1 MCVWRLWWKGVWL
14 DRQGDAV
21 TVSWSQK
28 VAGDIFSPEE
38 ESLPVKCV
46 GMRVTRGPR
55 SIGRGSGEEA
65 GV

>member
-14 DRQGDAV
+14 DGQADTV

-28 VAGDIFSPEE
+28 VAGDISAEE

-46 GMRVTRGPR
+46 GMRVTWGPR